1 MYLCAVVL
9 EKILNIDKMSV
20 IIVNT
25 EQIAHYTIKDYC
37 GLVTAN
43 QVVGANLFADMLA
56 GLTDIVGGR
65 SGAYR
70 EKLDDLYQDVKK
82 QLSDK
87 VRELGANAVV
97 GFRIDF
103 DEVSGKSKSMFM
115 VTCIGTAVVVEP
127 DRYEIYEKLHNLNI
141 YLKDGLLTQEQYDFE
156 RNQIEKNNENFLANN
171 ARKRA
176 EQLAEE
182 QALQEE
188 IRQRKAMLSAEE
200 AYMQEVLSAK
210 HENLWMMSAQGIEE
224 AEVPYALKG
233 ETMDEVIINLIAED
247 KFNEAGRYYMEETGL
262 DADAAYDYVYKLF

>member
-1 MYLCAVVL
+1 
-9 EKILNIDKMSV
+9 MSV

-25 EQIAHYTIKDYC
+25 EQTAHYTIKEYC

-43 QVVGANLFADMLA
+43 QVVGANLFADMFA

-70 EKLDDLYQDVKK
+70 EKLDNLYKDVKK
-82 QLSDK
+82 QLSEK
-87 VRELGANAVV
+87 ALELGANAVV

-103 DEVSGKSKSMFM
+103 DEVSGKGKSMFM

-156 RNQIEKNNENFLANN
+156 REQIEENNENILAND

-176 EQLAEE
+176 EQIAEE
-182 QALQEE
+182 QALKEE
-188 IRQRKAMLSAEE
+188 IRKRKAALSAEE
-200 AYMQEVLSAK
+200 AHKQEVLSAK
-210 HENLWMMSAQGIEE
+210 RENLWMMSAQGIEG
-224 AEVPYALKG
+224 AEVPYSLKG
-233 ETMDEVIINLIAED
+233 NSMDEVIINLIAED
-247 KFNEAGRYYMEETGL
+247 KFNEAGRYYMDETGL
-262 DADAAYDYVYKLF
+262 DAESAYEYVCWLVEKE